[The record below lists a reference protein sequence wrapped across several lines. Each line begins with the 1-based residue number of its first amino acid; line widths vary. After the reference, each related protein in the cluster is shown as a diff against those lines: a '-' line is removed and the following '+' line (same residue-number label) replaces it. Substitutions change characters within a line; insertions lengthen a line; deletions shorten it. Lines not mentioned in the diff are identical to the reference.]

1 MPKQAI
7 LLNIVV
13 IVYIYITEEIFK
25 SSALCEVSII
35 SLICDNR
42 YYHLPE
48 VPGMGYY

>member
-7 LLNIVV
+7 LLNNVV
-13 IVYIYITEEIFK
+13 IVYIYITEEFFK
-25 SSALCEVSII
+25 PSALGEVAII

>member
-7 LLNIVV
+7 LLNNVV

-25 SSALCEVSII
+25 SSVLGGVAII

>member
-7 LLNIVV
+7 FLSNVV
-13 IVYIYITEEIFK
+13 VVYIDITSTIFK
-25 SSALCEVSII
+25 SSALGGVAII

-48 VPGMGYY
+48 VPGMGCY